1 MIIIKEN
8 TLERIKTWTKDNSY
22 ILIDF
27 DYTITSKSSA
37 SSWNLLSRSGIV
49 PEEYV
54 EKRQELYNHYGPL
67 ELDETIP
74 VKDKTSYMNEWWTK
88 HLNLLIN
95 YKISEETMNKA
106 ISNPTAMTLRQGAKE
121 FFELTNKQNIPVIII
136 SAGIGNFIKQFL
148 INNNCY
154 YDNVYLISNFIKFE
168 NGLSSGLTNEIIH
181 TLNKSKVKL
190 PPKVKELIKDRPN
203 IILLGDNIGDIN
215 MIKEKD
221 QSSALKIGFLEEKIK
236 ENKPFYENAFDI
248 VCTHST
254 FHEIIDILPILQNK

>member
-8 TLERIKTWTKDNSY
+8 TLDKIKTWTKDNTY

-27 DYTITSKSSA
+27 DYTITSKTSDT
-37 SSWNLLSRSGIV
+37 SWNILSKSGIV
-49 PEEYV
+49 PKEYV
-54 EKRQELYNHYGPL
+54 KKRQDLYNRYGHL
-67 ELDETIP
+67 EIDETISL
-74 VKDKTSYMNEWWTK
+74 KKRTNYMNEWWTK

-95 YKISEETMNKA
+95 YKISEETMNKV
-106 ISNPTAMTLRQGAKE
+106 ISNPTVMTLRDGAKE
-121 FFELTNKQNIPVIII
+121 FFELTNKKSIPVIII

-181 TLNKSKVKL
+181 TLNKNKVTL
-190 PPKVKELIKDRPN
+190 PTKVQELIKDRPN
-203 IILLGDNIGDIN
+203 IVLLGDNIGDIN

-236 ENKPFYENAFDI
+236 ENKPFYEAAFDI

-254 FHEIIDILPILQNK
+254 FHEIINILPILQNK